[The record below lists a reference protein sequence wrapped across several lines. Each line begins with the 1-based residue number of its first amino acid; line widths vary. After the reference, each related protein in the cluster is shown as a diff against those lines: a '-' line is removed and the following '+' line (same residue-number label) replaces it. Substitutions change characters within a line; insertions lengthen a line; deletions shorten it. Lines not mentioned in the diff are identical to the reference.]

1 VKCRIGRFQLPNIT
15 NNLHLGDEI
24 LKINDRDINSID
36 NVISFIKQSQQA
48 VLNITLKRLPYARV
62 IYLSKIDRN
71 PDLQT
76 TTGKLN
82 HNELI
87 REIFG
92 IKLKLGT
99 TKIEKIEENG
109 VFHKNG
115 LKYDPNTALFDIQTL
130 YSNLNVK
137 IDEKDRLTKWVITE
151 INGDYLNYHCDPE
164 EV

>member
-1 VKCRIGRFQLPNIT
+1 MKCRIGRFQLPNIT